1 MSIETRF
8 FSLLDDSPL
17 SRNEDFWKLFAAE
30 LVIRSNCTQNQSCR
44 AFQGLSIGI
53 KIMKIRTKPIHLIR
67 VKDDPFASTGT
78 KDWNHVFPRKIKCSG
93 FLTKLEERGGCSA
106 FVGNY
111 AEGSDTRSHAEGGKT
126 WLSSWTR
133 VRGAQFFQNFFIIW
147 PQLRPPDL
155 RSAWETQKKLEI
167 FFKTPLLLKQ

>member
-1 MSIETRF
+1 
-8 FSLLDDSPL
+8 
-17 SRNEDFWKLFAAE
+17 
-30 LVIRSNCTQNQSCR
+30 
-44 AFQGLSIGI
+44 
-53 KIMKIRTKPIHLIR
+53 MKIRTKPIHLIR

-167 FFKTPLLLKQ
+167 FFKTQNCCLGEFSRWEHCNQYRRSKNFSLSSFYSLRSGNVAAL